1 MRSQGALRTKPGK
14 LMGNPSCPALWK
26 GCQDIDSTF
35 CLHLNTTSLSP
46 NSFFLS
52 LTSCAARNPLQPFQ
66 ALLDS
71 GSSHSFV
78 NEAFMLKNKLK
89 FSYLP
94 KAILLRMFD
103 SSTTSTVDRTCHIPI
118 TFSTGESH
126 VLDLFVTKLDEEY
139 SVVLG
144 YDWLTQHNPSI
155 DWVETKITFR
165 NPKTL
170 PEMPSL
176 APKAVD
182 IQLVSKRTMGRI
194 CQEVGS
200 EMVLLSLI

>member
-14 LMGNPSCPALWK
+14 LTGNPSCSAHWK
-26 GCQDIDSTF
+26 GCQNTASTS
-35 CLHLNTTSLSP
+35 HLRLNATSLSP

-52 LTSCAARNPLQPFQ
+52 LTSHTTCNLLRPFQ

-71 GSSHSFV
+71 GLLHSFV
-78 NEAFMLKNKLK
+78 NETFALKNRLK

-94 KAILLRMFD
+94 KAIPLRMFD
-103 SSTTSTVDRTCHIPI
+103 GSTTSTVDRTCRIPI

-126 VLDLFVTKLDEEY
+126 ALDLFVTKLDEEY

-144 YDWLTQHNPSI
+144 YNWLTQHNPSI
-155 DWVETKITFR
+155 DWVETKITFH

-176 APKAVD
+176 APKAMD
-182 IQLVSKRTMGRI
+182 I
-194 CQEVGS
+194 
-200 EMVLLSLI
+200 